1 MGEITNSRVARAC
14 SREITVRSSNNSD
27 DNNLDGD
34 GDDYDDVLII
44 RQQL

>member
-1 MGEITNSRVARAC
+1 MGEITDSGVAGAC
-14 SREITVRSSNNSD
+14 CQEITVRSSNNSG
-27 DNNLDGD
+27 DNNDDGD